1 MQDFLTVK
9 EAAEYVGLS
18 VHTLNAYRIAGNG
31 PPYFKLGGKHVRYD
45 RNQLETWARSDQRQ
59 STSEAA

>member
-18 VHTLNAYRIAGNG
+18 IHTLNAYRITGDG
-31 PPYFKLGGKHVRYD
+31 PAYFKLGRLVRYD
-45 RNQLETWARSDQRQ
+45 RAQLEQWARRDQRM
-59 STSEAA
+59 STSQAA

>member
-9 EAAEYVGLS
+9 EAAVHVGLS
-18 VHTLNAYRIAGNG
+18 VHTLNAYRISGNG

-45 RNQLETWARSDQRQ
+45 RTQLEAWARSDQRQ

>member
-9 EAAEYVGLS
+9 EAAEHVGLS

-31 PPYFKLGGKHVRYD
+31 PSYFKLGRLVRYD

-59 STSEAA
+59 STSQAA